1 MYRTVSLTISFGVLA
16 FLLPALAGAQDSER
30 LDSIVA
36 VVNEGVV
43 LESELDNQTELVLS
57 RLQEQNVQLP
67 PPDVLRDQIL
77 ERLIIDRIQLQR
89 AERIGI
95 RISDEMLNNALA
107 DVARRNNIAFADL
120 PAALAAQGLDYRMYR
135 EEMRDQLALEQLRQ
149 VDVMS
154 RINVSDREINRCLE
168 NLEANVGAN
177 SEFDISHILIS
188 VPANATADQF
198 REAEVEA
205 RRLYDELQDGADF
218 AKAAVS
224 YSDAQNAL
232 EGGNLGWRKGTQLP
246 TLFTGVVENLSPG
259 EIAEPIRNAS
269 GFHII
274 RLNDARGAIARSE
287 VDQSRIRHILI
298 RPDEIVDDATARQ
311 QLAEL
316 RERILAGE
324 SFGDLAQLSSD
335 DPGSAAEGGD
345 LGWTSPGTFVP
356 EFAEVADSLEIGEVS
371 EPFRSRFGWH
381 ILEVTDRRV
390 YDNTAEVR
398 ERNCVN
404 SIRAGK
410 LEEETQL
417 WLRRMRDEAFVDK
430 RI

>member
-1 MYRTVSLTISFGVLA
+1 MFKNIGLALFIGVLA
-16 FLLPALAGAQDSER
+16 GLVSAPSSAQNGEP

-36 VVNEGVV
+36 VVNDGVV
-43 LESELDNQTELVLS
+43 LQSELESQTELILT
-57 RLQEQNVQLP
+57 RLAQENVQLP
-67 PPDVLRDQIL
+67 PDEVLRDQIL

-89 AERIGI
+89 ADRIGI
-95 RISDEMLNNALA
+95 RISDEMLNGALA
-107 DVARRNNIAFADL
+107 EVAQRNGIAFAEL
-120 PAALAAQGLDYRMYR
+120 PSVLGAQGIDYATYR

-149 VDVMS
+149 VDVLS
-154 RINVSDREINRCLE
+154 RIAVSPREVNQCLD
-168 NLEANVGAN
+168 NLAENVGAN
-177 SEFDISHILIS
+177 SEFNISHILIS
-188 VPANATADQF
+188 VPANATAEQF
-198 REAEVEA
+198 REAETEA
-205 RRLYDELQDGADF
+205 RRLYEELQDGADF

-259 EIAEPIRNAS
+259 EVAEPIRNAS

-274 RLNDARGAIARSE
+274 RLNDLRGAMVRSE

-298 RPDEIVDDATARQ
+298 RPDEIIDDATARQ
-311 QLAEL
+311 QLSDL
-316 RERILAGE
+316 RDRILAGE
-324 SFGDLAQLSSD
+324 SFADLAQLNSA
-335 DPGSAAEGGD
+335 DPASASEGGD

-356 EFAEVADSLEIGEVS
+356 EFDQVADRLEIGELS
-371 EPFRSRFGWH
+371 EPFRTRFGWH
-381 ILEVTDRRV
+381 IMEVTDRRV
-390 YDNTAEVR
+390 HDNTDELR
-398 ERNCVN
+398 ERNCLA

>member
-1 MYRTVSLTISFGVLA
+1 MHRIASLTLLIGVLA
-16 FLLPALAGAQDSER
+16 GLVPDPAPAQDSER

-43 LESELDNQTELVLS
+43 LESELDNQTAMILA

-67 PPDVLRDQIL
+67 PADVLRDQIL
-77 ERLIIDRIQLQR
+77 ERLIVDRIQLQR

-95 RISDEMLNNALA
+95 RISDEMLNGAMA
-107 DVARRNNIAFADL
+107 EVARRNNITFAEL
-120 PAALAAQGLDYRMYR
+120 PRALESQGIDYAVYR

-149 VDVMS
+149 VDVLS
-154 RINVSDREINRCLE
+154 RINVSDREISRCLE
-168 NLEANVGAN
+168 DLEQNVGAN
-177 SEFDISHILIS
+177 SEFNLSHILIS
-188 VPANATADQF
+188 VPANATAEQF

-205 RRLYDELQDGADF
+205 RQLYERLREGADF
-218 AKAAVS
+218 ARAAVT

-232 EGGNLGWRKGTQLP
+232 EGGALGWRKGTELP
-246 TLFTGVVENLSPG
+246 TLFTGVVEDLSPG
-259 EIAEPIRNAS
+259 DIAEPIRNAS

-274 RLNDARGAIARSE
+274 RLNDVRGALARSE

-298 RPDEIVDDATARQ
+298 RPDEIIDDATAQQ
-311 QLAEL
+311 QLQEL

-324 SFGDLAQLSSD
+324 SFADLAQLNSD

-356 EFAEVADSLEIGEVS
+356 EFSEVARSLPIGELS

-390 YDNTAEVR
+390 YDNTEEVR
-398 ERNCVN
+398 ERNCIA

>member
-1 MYRTVSLTISFGVLA
+1 MQRIASLNLLIGALA
-16 FLLPALAGAQDSER
+16 ALVPALSQAQDGQR

-43 LESELDNQTELVLS
+43 LESELDSQTEMILA

-67 PPDVLRDQIL
+67 PPEVLRDQIL
-77 ERLIIDRIQLQR
+77 ERLIVDRIQLQR

-95 RISDEMLNNALA
+95 RISDEMLNGAMA
-107 DVARRNNIAFADL
+107 EVARRNNITFAEL
-120 PAALAAQGLDYRMYR
+120 PRALQSQGIDYGAYR

-149 VDVMS
+149 VDVLS
-154 RINVSDREINRCLE
+154 RINVSDREISRCLE
-168 NLEANVGAN
+168 DLEQNVGAN
-177 SEFDISHILIS
+177 SEFNLSHILIS
-188 VPANATADQF
+188 VPANATAEQF
-198 REAEVEA
+198 REAEVAA
-205 RRLYDELQDGADF
+205 RQLYEQLRDGADF
-218 AKAAVS
+218 AQAAVT

-232 EGGNLGWRKGTQLP
+232 EGGALGWRKGTELP
-246 TLFTGVVENLSPG
+246 TLFTGVVEGLSPG
-259 EIAEPIRNAS
+259 DIAEPIRNAS

-274 RLNDARGAIARSE
+274 RLNDLRGALARSE
-287 VDQSRIRHILI
+287 VDQSRVRHILI
-298 RPDEIVDDATARQ
+298 RPDEIIDDATARQ
-311 QLAEL
+311 QLGEL

-324 SFGDLAQLSSD
+324 SFADLAQLNSD

-356 EFAEVADSLEIGEVS
+356 EFTEVAQSLEIGELS
-371 EPFRSRFGWH
+371 APFRSRFGWH

-390 YDNTAEVR
+390 YDNTEEVR
-398 ERNCVN
+398 ERNCIA

>member
-1 MYRTVSLTISFGVLA
+1 MQRIASLNLLIGALA
-16 FLLPALAGAQDSER
+16 ALVPALSQAQDGQR

-43 LESELDNQTELVLS
+43 LESELDSQTEMILA

-77 ERLIIDRIQLQR
+77 ERLIVDRIQLQR

-95 RISDEMLNNALA
+95 RISDEMLNGAMA
-107 DVARRNNIAFADL
+107 EVARRNNITFAEL
-120 PAALAAQGLDYRMYR
+120 PRALQSQGIDYGVYR

-149 VDVMS
+149 VDVLS
-154 RINVSDREINRCLE
+154 RINVSDREISRCLE
-168 NLEANVGAN
+168 DLEQNVGAN
-177 SEFDISHILIS
+177 SEFNLSHILIS
-188 VPANATADQF
+188 VPANATAEQF
-198 REAEVEA
+198 REAEVAA
-205 RRLYDELQDGADF
+205 RQLYEQLRDGADF
-218 AKAAVS
+218 AQAAVT

-232 EGGNLGWRKGTQLP
+232 EGGALGWRKGTELP
-246 TLFTGVVENLSPG
+246 TLFTGVVEGLSPG
-259 EIAEPIRNAS
+259 DIAEPIRNAS

-274 RLNDARGAIARSE
+274 RLNDLRGALARSE
-287 VDQSRIRHILI
+287 VDQSRVRHILI
-298 RPDEIVDDATARQ
+298 RPDEIIDDATARQ
-311 QLAEL
+311 QLGEL

-324 SFGDLAQLSSD
+324 SFADLAQLNSD

-356 EFAEVADSLEIGEVS
+356 EFTEVAQSLEIGELS
-371 EPFRSRFGWH
+371 APFRSRFGWH

-390 YDNTAEVR
+390 YDNTEEVR
-398 ERNCVN
+398 ERNCIA